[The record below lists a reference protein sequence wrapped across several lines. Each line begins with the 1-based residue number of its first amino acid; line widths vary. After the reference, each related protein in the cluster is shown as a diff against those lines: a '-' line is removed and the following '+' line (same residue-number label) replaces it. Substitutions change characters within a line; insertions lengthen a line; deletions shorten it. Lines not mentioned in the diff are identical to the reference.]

1 MKKTKILVIEDDRAV
16 AELLAHI
23 LDGQEYNVVAAHNG
37 LEGLKKAREFMP
49 ELIILDINL
58 PMMNGWQLLQALK
71 SSQKTGSIQIVICT
85 EHSLMKEVEKALE
98 MGASGYITKPFVT
111 ERVLAKVSEL
121 LGPLMYE

>member
-1 MKKTKILVIEDDRAV
+1 MKKPKILIIEDDRAV
-16 AELLAHI
+16 ADLLVHM
-23 LDGQEYNVVAAHNG
+23 LEGQQYDAVAANNG
-37 LEGLKKAREFMP
+37 LEGLKKAREFAP

-58 PMMNGWQLLQALK
+58 PLMDGWQLLQALK
-71 SSQKTGSIQIVICT
+71 SSQQTGSIRVVMCT

-121 LGPLMYE
+121 LGPVMYE